1 MTSKTNPTTAT
12 ISATHLDQS
21 YAQVVTP
28 LVNES
33 CLLSPEALRSFDFE
47 LCDQSTYFSW
57 SPKAAFDAREAGEV
71 GSNGEYETL
80 YDYLTQPD
88 GADIAAET
96 LLEVSRRML
105 PKTDVLMTV
114 YRAADET
121 CGADLGAILPGAS
134 VTESKAYAK
143 RHADLY
149 LSGQHKLMET
159 KVFPDELVTRGS
171 PHDFTY
177 VPRSLQVGYAR
188 FAADA
193 ARARKTA

>member
-1 MTSKTNPTTAT
+1 MTQKTTPANAAFNAT
-12 ISATHLDQS
+12 PEDQRYTPVRTHSTDGSTQ
-21 YAQVVTP
+21 
-28 LVNES
+28 
-33 CLLSPEALRSFDFE
+33 LSPEALRSFDFE
-47 LCDQSTYFSW
+47 LCDRSTYFSW

-88 GADIAAET
+88 GADIAADT

-105 PKTDVLMTV
+105 PKADVQMTV

-121 CGADLGAILPGAS
+121 CGADLRAILPGAS

-143 RHADLY
+143 EHADLY
-149 LSGQHKLMET
+149 LSGQNQLMET
-159 KVFPDELVTRGS
+159 DVFPDELVTRGS

-177 VPRSLQVGYAR
+177 IPRSLQLGYAR
-188 FAADA
+188 FAADV
-193 ARARKTA
+193 ARARKTD

>member
-1 MTSKTNPTTAT
+1 MTKKTTPANSAFNAT
-12 ISATHLDQS
+12 YEDQPS
-21 YAQVVTP
+21 TP
-28 LVNES
+28 VRTPSTNGS
-33 CLLSPEALRSFDFE
+33 TLLSPEALRSFDFE
-47 LCDQSTYFSW
+47 LCNQSTYFSW

-88 GADIAAET
+88 SADIAADT

-105 PKTDVLMTV
+105 PKADVLMKV

-121 CGADLGAILPGAS
+121 CEADSGAILPGAS

-143 RHADLY
+143 EHADLH
-149 LSGQHKLMET
+149 LSCQHMLMET

-188 FAADA
+188 FAADV